1 MTLQTFQSV
10 KASISKETDSLLNK
24 KTVSRVFDGLGDN
37 SPNYFS
43 ISSHAI
49 SEFDQNYINRNFSRD
64 TITNEQVGIA
74 QTVFEKLEETQNYID
89 LISSKDFAILPIGV
103 KKKIGTIT
111 YTMAINK
118 AKIMPE
124 YTEVTAFVHIRIPQ
138 SENDGTPIEL
148 FFGADNIK
156 ISHQGGI
163 YGDAN
168 LVLLGDIGIPIN
180 GGNGLVALKGG
191 FDLET
196 LGKGKAF
203 KLDGGISSNGIFYN
217 SNQEMGREPFTY
229 FLQGNLNISFYQFS
243 MPISYSYSNQ
253 GEQLNYNLPF
263 NINRL
268 SLHPK
273 YKWVQGHA
281 GSVAMSFSPYTL
293 NGHQFTGGGVELTP
307 NGPWKV
313 SVMAGRML
321 KATEFDGDEQTIPA
335 FQRMGYGVK
344 VGYEQEKYSAGV
356 IAFYAKDDI
365 NSIAPVPDE
374 QEIAPK
380 ENLVLSLEGSYK
392 LLSNLQ
398 LNATYATS
406 GMTQDLRAE
415 VLDSRPSNLAGLF
428 LEDRISTEYFDA
440 FRAGLDYS
448 FDKSTLGVA
457 YERIAPGYETLGAY
471 FFNNDFENITVNS
484 STVLFDNKLN
494 LAFNIGYQRDNLKN
508 QKERSMNRTV
518 GSLNATYNA
527 SELLTI
533 TGSYSNFTT
542 FTNARVDQ
550 FEVINDDNLLDD
562 QYDVLDYKQLS
573 QNANININYI
583 LSKKEDLQQNIN
595 INYALADVSNAEDGV
610 VRIGNAST
618 FHNGNVSYT
627 MGLPNKNVNITTAL
641 N

>member
-1 MTLQTFQSV
+1 MPIQ
-10 KASISKETDSLLNK
+10 KAAKSWLL
-24 KTVSRVFDGLGDN
+24 L
-37 SPNYFS
+37 YFFFF
-43 ISSHAI
+43 AA
-49 SEFDQNYINRNFSRD
+49 
-64 TITNEQVGIA
+64 VVLA
-74 QTVFEKLEETQNYID
+74 QTV
-89 LISSKDFAILPIGV
+89 
-103 KKKIGTIT
+103 
-111 YTMAINK
+111 
-118 AKIMPE
+118 
-124 YTEVTAFVHIRIPQ
+124 
-138 SENDGTPIEL
+138 
-148 FFGADNIK
+148 
-156 ISHQGGI
+156 
-163 YGDAN
+163 
-168 LVLLGDIGIPIN
+168 
-180 GGNGLVALKGG
+180 
-191 FDLET
+191 DLET

-203 KLDGGISSNGIFYN
+203 KLGGGVSSNGVFYN
-217 SNQEMGREPFTY
+217 SNQEQGRQPFTY

-243 MPISYSYSNQ
+243 MPVSYSYSNQ

-273 YKWVQGHA
+273 YKWVQGHV

-313 SVMAGRML
+313 STMAGRL
-321 KATEFDGDEQTIPA
+321 FKATEFDGEKQTIPA

-344 VGYEQEKYSAGV
+344 VGYGQERYSAGV

-380 ENLVLSLEGSYK
+380 ENLVMSLEGSYK
-392 LLSNLQ
+392 IFDNLQ
-398 LNATYATS
+398 ANAAYATS
-406 GMTQDLRAE
+406 GMTRDLRAE

-457 YERIAPGYETLGAY
+457 YERIAPGYETLGSY
-471 FFNNDFENITVNS
+471 FFNNDFENITLNT
-484 STVLFDNKLN
+484 STVLFENTLN
-494 LAFNIGYQRDNLKN
+494 LAFNIGYQRDDLKN

-527 SELLTI
+527 SEVLTI
-533 TGSYSNFTT
+533 IGSYSNFTT
-542 FTNARVDQ
+542 FTNAKVNQ
-550 FEVINDDNLLDD
+550 FEVINDDNLLDN

-583 LSKKEDLQQNIN
+583 LSKKENLQQNLN
-595 INYALADVSNAEDGV
+595 VNYALADVSNAEDGV
-610 VRIGNAST
+610 VRLGNAST

-627 MGLPNKNVNITTAL
+627 LGMPNRNMNLTTAL
-641 N
+641 NGTLNTLGTENSSTWGPTVNINNKFFENTLNTNFGAFYNTSNSNMAKTSVTNIRANLSYVLKEKHSFHLNIIQLFKNLSIGNINELTLTFGHSYSF

>member
-1 MTLQTFQSV
+1 MPFLKAVKSWLTLSFIFFTVF
-10 KASISKETDSLLNK
+10 AS
-24 KTVSRVFDGLGDN
+24 
-37 SPNYFS
+37 
-43 ISSHAI
+43 
-49 SEFDQNYINRNFSRD
+49 
-64 TITNEQVGIA
+64 A
-74 QTVFEKLEETQNYID
+74 QTV
-89 LISSKDFAILPIGV
+89 
-103 KKKIGTIT
+103 
-111 YTMAINK
+111 
-118 AKIMPE
+118 
-124 YTEVTAFVHIRIPQ
+124 
-138 SENDGTPIEL
+138 
-148 FFGADNIK
+148 
-156 ISHQGGI
+156 
-163 YGDAN
+163 
-168 LVLLGDIGIPIN
+168 
-180 GGNGLVALKGG
+180 
-191 FDLET
+191 DLET

-217 SNQEMGREPFTY
+217 SNQALGRQPFTY

-273 YKWVQGHA
+273 YKWVQGHI

-307 NGPWKV
+307 SGPWKV
-313 SVMAGRML
+313 STMAGRLL
-321 KATEFDGDEQTIPA
+321 KATEFDGEEQTIPA
-335 FQRMGYGVK
+335 FQRMGYGLK
-344 VGYEQEKYSAGV
+344 VGFEKERYSTGV
-356 IAFYAKDDI
+356 VVFYAKDDI
-365 NSIAPVPDE
+365 NSIKIVLDE

-380 ENLVLSLEGSYK
+380 ENMVLSLEGSYK
-392 LLSNLQ
+392 ILENLQ
-398 LNATYATS
+398 LNAIYATS
-406 GMTQDLRAE
+406 GMTQDLRTE
-415 VLDSRPSNLAGLF
+415 KLEDSQGNLAAIF
-428 LEDRISTEYFDA
+428 LNDKISTEYFDA

-457 YERIAPGYETLGAY
+457 YERIAPGYQTLGAY
-471 FFNNDFENITVNS
+471 FFNNDFENITLNT

-562 QYDVLDYKQLS
+562 GYDVLDYKQLS

-583 LSKKEDLQQNIN
+583 LSKREDLQQNLN
-595 INYALADVSNAEDGV
+595 VNYALADVSNAEDGV

-641 N
+641 NGTLNTLGTENTSTWGPTLNVNNKFLENTLNTNFGASYNTSNSKTARTSVTNLRANLSYVFKEKHNFHLNVIQLFKSLSTGKRNELTVTFGHSYSF

>member
-1 MTLQTFQSV
+1 MPIT
-10 KASISKETDSLLNK
+10 ISKISWLTLSFFLFVT
-24 KTVSRVFDGLGDN
+24 TVS
-37 SPNYFS
+37 
-43 ISSHAI
+43 
-49 SEFDQNYINRNFSRD
+49 
-64 TITNEQVGIA
+64 A
-74 QTVFEKLEETQNYID
+74 QTV
-89 LISSKDFAILPIGV
+89 
-103 KKKIGTIT
+103 
-111 YTMAINK
+111 
-118 AKIMPE
+118 
-124 YTEVTAFVHIRIPQ
+124 
-138 SENDGTPIEL
+138 
-148 FFGADNIK
+148 
-156 ISHQGGI
+156 
-163 YGDAN
+163 
-168 LVLLGDIGIPIN
+168 
-180 GGNGLVALKGG
+180 
-191 FDLET
+191 DLET

-203 KLDGGISSNGIFYN
+203 TLGGGISSNGVFYN
-217 SNQEMGREPFTY
+217 SNQELGRQPFTY

-253 GEQLNYNLPF
+253 GQQLNYNLPF

-273 YKWVQGHA
+273 YNWVQGHI

-313 SVMAGRML
+313 SAMTGRLL

-335 FQRMGYGVK
+335 FQRMGYGIK

-356 IAFYAKDDI
+356 IAFHAKDDI

-392 LLSNLQ
+392 LLDNLQ
-398 LNATYATS
+398 INAAYATS
-406 GMTQDLRAE
+406 GMTQDLRADE
-415 VLDSRPSNLAGLF
+415 LTDGQGNPAGIF
-428 LEDRISTEYFDA
+428 LNDRMSTEYFDA

-448 FDKSTLGVA
+448 FNKSTLGVA

-471 FFNNDFENITVNS
+471 FFNNDFENITLNTG
-484 STVLFDNKLN
+484 TVLFNNKLN
-494 LAFNIGYQRDNLKN
+494 LAFNVGYQRDDLKN
-508 QKERSMNRTV
+508 QKERAMSRTV

-527 SELLTI
+527 SEVLTL

-542 FTNARVDQ
+542 FTNAKVNQ
-550 FEVINDDNLLDD
+550 FEVINDDNVLDD

-583 LSKKEDLQQNIN
+583 LSKREDLQQNLN

-610 VRIGNAST
+610 VRLGNAST

-627 MGLPNKNVNITTAL
+627 LGLPNRNMNIATAFNGTLNTIGTENTATWGPTLNINNKFLENTLNTNFGASYNTSNSTTSKTSVTNLRANLSYVLNEKHNFHLNIIQLFKNISTGNRTELTITFGHSYSF
-641 N
+641 

>member
-1 MTLQTFQSV
+1 MYYYLPKVFWLALSFFFSV
-10 KASISKETDSLLNK
+10 ATA
-24 KTVSRVFDGLGDN
+24 F
-37 SPNYFS
+37 
-43 ISSHAI
+43 
-49 SEFDQNYINRNFSRD
+49 
-64 TITNEQVGIA
+64 A
-74 QTVFEKLEETQNYID
+74 QTV
-89 LISSKDFAILPIGV
+89 
-103 KKKIGTIT
+103 
-111 YTMAINK
+111 
-118 AKIMPE
+118 
-124 YTEVTAFVHIRIPQ
+124 
-138 SENDGTPIEL
+138 
-148 FFGADNIK
+148 
-156 ISHQGGI
+156 
-163 YGDAN
+163 
-168 LVLLGDIGIPIN
+168 
-180 GGNGLVALKGG
+180 
-191 FDLET
+191 DLET
-196 LGKGKAF
+196 LGKGNAF
-203 KLDGGISSNGIFYN
+203 TLGGGVSSNGVFYN
-217 SNQEMGREPFTY
+217 SNQELGRQPFTY
-229 FLQGNLNISFYQFS
+229 FLQGNLNVSFYQFS

-273 YKWVQGHA
+273 YKWVQGHM

-313 SVMAGRML
+313 SAMAGRLL
-321 KATEFDGDEQTIPA
+321 KATEFDGEEQTIPA

-392 LLSNLQ
+392 LLENL
-398 LNATYATS
+398 LVNATYATS

-415 VLDSRPSNLAGLF
+415 TLEDSQSNLATIF
-428 LEDRISTEYFDA
+428 LKDRISTQYFDA
-440 FRAGLDYS
+440 FRAGLDYN

-471 FFNNDFENITVNS
+471 FFNNDFENITLNT

-494 LAFNIGYQRDNLKN
+494 LAFNIGYQRDDLKN

-542 FTNARVDQ
+542 FTNAKINQ

-573 QNANININYI
+573 QNANINVNYI
-583 LSKKEDLQQNIN
+583 LSKKEDLQQNLN
-595 INYALADVSNAEDGV
+595 VNYALADVSNAEDGV
-610 VRIGNAST
+610 VRLGNAST

-627 MGLPNKNVNITTAL
+627 LGLPHRNMNITTAL
-641 N
+641 NGTLNTLGTENTATWGPTLNVNNKFLENTLNTNFGASYNTNNSNMAKTGVTNLRANLSYVLKEKHNFHLNIIQLLKNLSTGNVNQLTITFGHSYSF